1 MTIQR
6 RFAVLLAIFGVAV
19 AGSVGA
25 ALWSFRVVNREVAQP
40 FQSMMQVLRTL
51 RMIKRGAE
59 DQATLLLGPADWR
72 LESGTPPEIPSETV
86 REEVRLEFLLLAQRM
101 ERSLQELQQAHMW
114 RVRAG
119 KYAAENLRERIDRA
133 VGLARQW
140 LDDGDETARVQAG
153 ESLYEIHELIEAI
166 EGRILDD
173 ARLAVVFGE
182 RLRRDIVLFLGFVAL
197 VAALVGVLSLA
208 LVRRWI
214 VRPVA
219 DLRIAA
225 ERIGA
230 GDFSHRV
237 RIEGSDELAMLGREV
252 NDMAHLVQQM
262 QEERLER
269 ERLAVAGAMM
279 RRLAHNIRNPLAGIR
294 GLAELTRDEL
304 SGDDPRREHQQRI
317 IESVDRF
324 EEWLNGL
331 LRATSPADV
340 RPGEHRVTP
349 WIKGIVAAHEP
360 MARAKGVTIETVLG
374 PPEERRVFD
383 AEHLGQ
389 AVAALVANAI
399 DATERGGRVRIRISD
414 DDASGSW
421 QIEVRDSGPGVPE
434 DVLPNIFRP
443 SFTTKKQGTGIGLAS
458 ALSAV
463 RAHHGRI
470 TVRNAGSS
478 DGKGDFG
485 GGAVFTI
492 VLPRVKREADLANNG
507 QNEEPSGQDSDHRG
521 RGEPSVLDRTDLRP

>member
-25 ALWSFRVVNREVAQP
+25 ALWSFRMVNREVAQP
-40 FQSMMQVLRTL
+40 FQSMTQVLRSL

-59 DQATLLLGPADWR
+59 DQARLLLGPAGWR
-72 LESGTPPEIPSETV
+72 LESRTPPEVPSETV
-86 REEVRLEFLLLAQRM
+86 REEIRLEFLLLAQNM
-101 ERSLQELQQAHMW
+101 ERSLRELQETPMW

-119 KYAAENLRERIDRA
+119 KYAAENLRGRIERA
-133 VGLARQW
+133 VGLARHW
-140 LDDGDETARVQAG
+140 LEDGDESARVQAG

-173 ARLAVVFGE
+173 ARLAVAFGE
-182 RLRRDIVLFLGFVAL
+182 GLRRDMLVFLGFVAL
-197 VAALVGVLSLA
+197 VTLLVGVLSLA

-219 DLRIAA
+219 DLRVAA

-230 GDFSHRV
+230 GDFAHRV

-252 NDMAHLVQQM
+252 NEMARLVQQM

-304 SGDDPRREHQQRI
+304 AGDDPRRENQQRI

-340 RPGEHRVTP
+340 RPEEHRVHP
-349 WIKGIVAAHEP
+349 WIEGIVAAHEP

-374 PPEERRVFD
+374 PSEERRVFD

-399 DATERGGRVRIRISD
+399 DASDHGGRVRIRVYD
-414 DDASGSW
+414 DDASDAW
-421 QIEVRDSGPGVPE
+421 CIEVSDSGGGVPP

-470 TVRNAGSS
+470 EVRNRDSS
-478 DGKGDFG
+478 AENGDLG
-485 GGAVFTI
+485 GGAVFTV
-492 VLPRVKREADLANNG
+492 VLPRVKTGADLANNG
-507 QNEEPSGQDSDHRG
+507 QCEEPSGQDSDHRG
-521 RGEPSVLDRTDLRP
+521 RGEPSVLDRADLHS